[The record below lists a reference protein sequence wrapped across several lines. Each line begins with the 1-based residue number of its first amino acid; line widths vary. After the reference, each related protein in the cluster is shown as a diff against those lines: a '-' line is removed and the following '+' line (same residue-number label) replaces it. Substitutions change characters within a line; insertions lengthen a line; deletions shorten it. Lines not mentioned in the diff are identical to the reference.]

1 MARFRSEA
9 YYEKTGTMSIVTR
22 ATGKRPTQILRLI
35 ELGLIE
41 PGLDEYTGF
50 NLFSAEDVDKV
61 KFIFFCRDRLGMTFS
76 SMAYWMNF
84 LISAMPDLSW
94 TEIQDVMVATANSV
108 EEKQRRRAVAL
119 AKLEKRGAFGR
130 RLANPESQVF

>member
-130 RLANPESQVF
+130 RLVNPESQVF

>member
-130 RLANPESQVF
+130 RLVNPETQVF

>member
-119 AKLEKRGAFGR
+119 AKLEQRGAFGR

>member
-22 ATGKRPTQILRLI
+22 ATGKKPTQILRLI
-35 ELGLIE
+35 ELGILE
-41 PGLDEYTGF
+41 PSIDEYTGF

-61 KFIFFCRDRLGMTFS
+61 KFVFFCRDRLGMSFS
-76 SMAYWMNF
+76 SMIYWMNF
-84 LISAMPDLSW
+84 LVSAMPDLSW

-108 EEKQRRRAVAL
+108 DEKQRRRAIAL

-130 RLANPESQVF
+130 RKVLPEQNVF

>member
-1 MARFRSEA
+1 
-9 YYEKTGTMSIVTR
+9 
-22 ATGKRPTQILRLI
+22 
-35 ELGLIE
+35 
-41 PGLDEYTGF
+41 
-50 NLFSAEDVDKV
+50 
-61 KFIFFCRDRLGMTFS
+61 
-76 SMAYWMNF
+76 MAYWMNF

-130 RLANPESQVF
+130 RLVNPESQVF